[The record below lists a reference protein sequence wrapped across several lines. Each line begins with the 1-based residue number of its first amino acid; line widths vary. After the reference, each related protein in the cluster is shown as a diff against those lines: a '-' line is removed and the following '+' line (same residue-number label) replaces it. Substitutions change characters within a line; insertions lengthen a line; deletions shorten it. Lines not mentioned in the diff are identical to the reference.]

1 MSRFILPC
9 RNKKVTITCIS
20 CSVSMLHY
28 YLSAVYHLNTTN
40 HDKIFMDM
48 ADKLNESNDFHITPT
63 IDLTDYERIKSK
75 SSMNKLC
82 DWLFG

>member
-1 MSRFILPC
+1 
-9 RNKKVTITCIS
+9 
-20 CSVSMLHY
+20 
-28 YLSAVYHLNTTN
+28 
-40 HDKIFMDM
+40 M

-63 IDLTDYERIKSK
+63 IDLTDYERIKIK